1 MIATSLIILADR
13 GGLRAYAVTETPTRG
28 PSLRLVADFRITGL
42 ERELPVNVEG
52 MQEHV
57 LLTSDWTALET
68 ETNRR
73 IWKQLADRITKVV
86 EAKRGEGWSFGAEP
100 AIHRKIVELLPVAIR
115 ERIVE
120 HVPSDLVKTKP
131 AKLQSHFRSLQPIRA
146 RTITTIPARRKR
158 AFQRRRTKAKAAVK
172 H

>member
-1 MIATSLIILADR
+1 MTPTSLIILADR
-13 GGLRAYAVTETPTRG
+13 GGLKAYAVTETPTRG
-28 PSLRLVADFRITGL
+28 PSLHPVADFRITGL

-52 MQEHV
+52 TQQHV
-57 LLTSDWTALET
+57 LLTSDWTALEN

-73 IWKQLADRITKVV
+73 IWKQLANQITKVV
-86 EAKRGEGWSFGAEP
+86 EAKRGEGWSFAAEP

-120 HVPSDLVKTKP
+120 HVPSDLMKTEL
-131 AKLQSHFRSLQPIRA
+131 AKLQSHFRSLQPMRA
-146 RTITTIPARRKR
+146 RATTIIPARRKR
-158 AFQRRRTKAKAAVK
+158 AFQRRRTKAKAGAK